1 MFFLSYTTIYLCLYF
16 SEYDLQMSLCDFWLK
31 KRPSIKYVR
40 KCAVCTCVQG
50 KGCHA
55 YVYVRTVC
63 YSVLFYLL
71 KVNLTF
77 IQKRCVR
84 QKRLFFSNEI
94 NFCRHEVSFF
104 HLKLFLLLKLAK
116 TLLILMK

>member
-1 MFFLSYTTIYLCLYF
+1 MCS
-16 SEYDLQMSLCDFWLK
+16 
-31 KRPSIKYVR
+31 VH
-40 KCAVCTCVQG
+40 VCTG
-50 KGCHA
+50 KGVSCLC
-55 YVYVRTVC
+55 VRTHSLC

-77 IQKRCVR
+77 IQKRRVR

-104 HLKLFLLLKLAK
+104 RLKLFLLLKLAK